1 MQAKTTKPS
10 ATPLLAPQLI
20 CHPPHDIVKN
30 GLKNIAILG
39 GLALGIALLSWS
51 YD

>member
-1 MQAKTTKPS
+1 MQTKTTKPS
-10 ATPLLAPQLI
+10 ATPLSGPPII
-20 CHPPHDIVKN
+20 CHPPQDIVKN
-30 GLKNIAILG
+30 GLKSIAILG